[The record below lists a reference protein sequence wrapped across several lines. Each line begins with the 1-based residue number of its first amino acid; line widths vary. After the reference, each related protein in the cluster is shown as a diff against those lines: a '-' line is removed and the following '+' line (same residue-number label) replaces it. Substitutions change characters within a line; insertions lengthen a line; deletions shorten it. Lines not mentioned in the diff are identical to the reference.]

1 MSLSEED
8 NESLDDIRE
17 KQASDPK
24 DTSDR
29 ERERD
34 LPAYRLSH
42 GKRTDSSKL
51 RFVRH
56 TTGMISRSIDPR
68 RKREIKKYRDLD
80 VELEEEINLR

>member
-42 GKRTDSSKL
+42 GKRTEL

-56 TTGMISRSIDPR
+56 TTEMISRSIDPR